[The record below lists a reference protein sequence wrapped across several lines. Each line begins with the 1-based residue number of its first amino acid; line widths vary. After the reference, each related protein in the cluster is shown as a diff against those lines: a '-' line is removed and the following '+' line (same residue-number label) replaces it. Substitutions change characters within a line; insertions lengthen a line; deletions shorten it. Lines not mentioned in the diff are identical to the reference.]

1 LQLYQS
7 FGIKVTERYVM
18 TTEPIFHEGE
28 LFAQRRA
35 HEEDQAAGNSPMIGD
50 HIMRGAIPF
59 IRQQS
64 MLVAGSIDPTG
75 RLWAS
80 LLFGKPGFLDPSANA
95 KTLRVHLE
103 QSIRQPNDPL
113 WENWKNDP
121 RAGLMVIDLGSRRRL
136 RINGTVKLE
145 ANTLSVQVNESF
157 PNCPKYIQ
165 RRQVSLLSESPNAPD
180 PSTQQAQDGYALGNE
195 QAALIRRA
203 DTFFVASAHPT
214 RSADVAH
221 RGGNP
226 GFAAVLN
233 PATLRIPDYV
243 GNSLFNTLGNLAVN
257 PHAGLVFPDFENHRI
272 LQLTGKANILWDQD
286 DPKEL
291 TGGTHRFWD
300 LHVEYWLETKL
311 TDKIAS
317 EFVDYSRFNP

>member
-1 LQLYQS
+1 
-7 FGIKVTERYVM
+7 M

-28 LFAQRRA
+28 LFVQRRA
-35 HEEDQAAGNSPMIGD
+35 HEEEQAAGNSPMIGSR
-50 HIMRGAIPF
+50 IMSGAIPF

-64 MLVAGSIDPTG
+64 MLVAGSIDPSG

-80 LLFGKPGFLDPSANA
+80 LLFGKPGFLDPAPDA
-95 KTLRVHLE
+95 QTLRVHLD
-103 QSIRQPNDPL
+103 QSIRQPDDPL

-121 RAGLMVIDLGSRRRL
+121 RAGLMVIDLGTRRRL
-136 RINGTVKLE
+136 RINGTVTLQ
-145 ANTLSVQVNESF
+145 ANTLNVHVDESF

-165 RRQVSLLSESPNAPD
+165 RRSVGLLRGSSNAPD
-180 PSTQQAQDGYALGNE
+180 PSTQFRRDGYTLGDE
-195 QAALIRRA
+195 QTALIRRA

-233 PATLRIPDYV
+233 PSTLRIPDYV

-257 PHAGLVFPDFENHRI
+257 PNAGLVFPDFENHRI
-272 LQLTGKANILWDQD
+272 LQLTGTANLLWDHD
-286 DPKEL
+286 DPKDL

-300 LHVEYWLETKL
+300 FHVEYWLEAKL
-311 TDKIAS
+311 TSKIAAS
-317 EFVDYSRFNP
+317 FIDYSRFNP